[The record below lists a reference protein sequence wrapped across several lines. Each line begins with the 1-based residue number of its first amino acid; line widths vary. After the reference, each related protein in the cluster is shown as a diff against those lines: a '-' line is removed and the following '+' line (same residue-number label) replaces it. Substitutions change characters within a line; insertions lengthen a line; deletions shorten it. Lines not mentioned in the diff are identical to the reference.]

1 MSQPAIEDVTG
12 SFLSWL
18 LILTLVGGIVAS
30 AMGVTYQVF
39 LYRETFQQLQKSR
52 HAREKLDIEW
62 GRLLIEQQAFGA
74 TTQIGG
80 RAVMTLRMYAP
91 PATQTVILS
100 SPPAQVM
107 P

>member
-1 MSQPAIEDVTG
+1 MTQPVVTARG
-12 SFLSWL
+12 SFWSL
-18 LILTLVGGIVAS
+18 LLMFALAGTVLAS

-39 LYRETFQQLQKSR
+39 LYRETFQELQQARK
-52 HAREKLDIEW
+52 AREKLDIEW

-80 RAVMTLRMYAP
+80 RAVMSLRMYAP
-91 PATQTVILS
+91 PAVQTVILR
-100 SPPAQVM
+100 SPPDQLM

>member
-1 MSQPAIEDVTG
+1 MSQPAVDVQR
-12 SFLSWL
+12 SFLSL
-18 LILTLVGGIVAS
+18 LLMFTLVGSILAS

-39 LYRETFQQLQKSR
+39 LYRDTFQQLQQARK
-52 HAREKLDIEW
+52 AREKLDIEW

-91 PATQTVILS
+91 PATQTVILR
-100 SPPAQVM
+100 SPPDQVM

>member
-1 MSQPAIEDVTG
+1 MSQPVVG
-12 SFLSWL
+12 SQQSFLSL
-18 LILTLVGGIVAS
+18 LLMFTLAGGVLAS
-30 AMGVTYQVF
+30 AMGVSYQVF
-39 LYRETFQQLQKSR
+39 LYRETFQELQQSR
-52 HAREKLDIEW
+52 KAREKIDIEW

-91 PATQTVILS
+91 PATQTVILR
-100 SPPAQVM
+100 SPPDQVM

>member
-1 MSQPAIEDVTG
+1 MSVSASPQPR
-12 SFLSWL
+12 SFWSLL
-18 LILTLVGGIVAS
+18 LICALVGGMLAS
-30 AMGVTYQVF
+30 AMGVSYQVF
-39 LYRETFQQLQKSR
+39 LYRETFQMLQV
-52 HAREKLDIEW
+52 ARKERERLDIEW

-91 PATQTVILS
+91 PAQQTVILR
-100 SPPAQVM
+100 SPPDQVM

>member
-1 MSQPAIEDVTG
+1 MSQSAVATQR
-12 SFLSWL
+12 SFLSL
-18 LILTLVGGIVAS
+18 LLMFALVGGILAS

-39 LYRETFQQLQKSR
+39 LYRETFQELQQ
-52 HAREKLDIEW
+52 ARKVRERLDIEW

-91 PATQTVILS
+91 PAAQTVIVR
-100 SPPAQVM
+100 SPPDHGA